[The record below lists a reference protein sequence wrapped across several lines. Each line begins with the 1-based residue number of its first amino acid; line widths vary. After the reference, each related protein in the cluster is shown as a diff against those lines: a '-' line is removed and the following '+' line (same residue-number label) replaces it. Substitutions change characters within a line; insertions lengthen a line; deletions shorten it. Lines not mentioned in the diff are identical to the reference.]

1 MKDAKTNFMLKRD
14 RRNMDRE
21 SLKYGQPR
29 PIYQELIA
37 EIVEEHEKK
46 EAARSRDHQSRLPS
60 EISRLRDNSRSRLSS
75 IQGLRPK
82 SASGNTAVRQSR
94 RAAGIVLSKEAESSS
109 VSILKSTTNDASYDG
124 EAVMKPS
131 DMLKQQSNSR
141 AAEKLYKHLLFSEQ
155 QLDSMSPPKSPSN
168 HHHHHQQQQQ
178 QQQNLSPRLTLE
190 VIPYDAAEEEEGDG
204 EGGDDYACDE
214 AMDDIDMEPEVAVR
228 LLLQQFGRDIS
239 RKPDSYDSTSSATDA
254 LPLFLQSSSNLSGRH
269 RRRDPALS
277 SFSLRDTKI
286 LKARQ
291 ARDEQDAARETR

>member
-14 RRNMDRE
+14 RRIMDRE

-46 EAARSRDHQSRLPS
+46 EREYEEAARQSTMRLPS
-60 EISRLRDNSRSRLSS
+60 EINRLRDNSRSRLSS

-82 SASGNTAVRQSR
+82 SASGSTAVRQSR
-94 RAAGIVLSKEAESSS
+94 RAAGIVLSKEAESMSS
-109 VSILKSTTNDASYDG
+109 MPVLKSTANDASYDG

-131 DMLKQQSNSR
+131 DMLKQQSSSR
-141 AAEKLYKHLLFSEQ
+141 AAEKLYKHLSFSGQ
-155 QLDSMSPPKSPSN
+155 QLDSMTPPKSPSN
-168 HHHHHQQQQQ
+168 HHHQQQHF
-178 QQQNLSPRLTLE
+178 SPSLALE
-190 VIPYDAAEEEEGDG
+190 VIPYDAAEEEG
-204 EGGDDYACDE
+204 EGGDDYARDE

-228 LLLQQFGRDIS
+228 LLLQHFGRDMS
-239 RKPDSYDSTSSATDA
+239 RKPDSYDSTSSASDA
-254 LPLFLQSSSNLSGRH
+254 LPLFLQSSNSLSGRH

>member
-109 VSILKSTTNDASYDG
+109 MSILKSTTNDASYDG

-168 HHHHHQQQQQ
+168 HHQQ
-178 QQQNLSPRLTLE
+178 QQQNFSPRLTLE
-190 VIPYDAAEEEEGDG
+190 VIPYDAAEEEGDG

>member
-1 MKDAKTNFMLKRD
+1 LDEIMKDAKTNFMLKRD

-109 VSILKSTTNDASYDG
+109 MSILKSTTNDASYDG

-168 HHHHHQQQQQ
+168 HQQQQ
-178 QQQNLSPRLTLE
+178 QQQNFSPRLALE
-190 VIPYDAAEEEEGDG
+190 VIPYDAAEEEGDG
-204 EGGDDYACDE
+204 EGRDDYACDE

-254 LPLFLQSSSNLSGRH
+254 LPLFLQSSNNLSGRH

-286 LKARQ
+286 MKARQ

>member
-109 VSILKSTTNDASYDG
+109 TSILKSTTNDASYDG

-168 HHHHHQQQQQ
+168 HHQ
-178 QQQNLSPRLTLE
+178 QQQNFSPSLALE
-190 VIPYDAAEEEEGDG
+190 VIPYDAAEEEGDG
-204 EGGDDYACDE
+204 EGRDDNACDE
-214 AMDDIDMEPEVAVR
+214 AIDDIDMEPEVAVR

-254 LPLFLQSSSNLSGRH
+254 LPLFLQSSNNLSGRH

-286 LKARQ
+286 MKARQ